1 MTTLLVTTLL
11 VTTLL
16 TTLLSAPQP
25 VMATALVSTGASA
38 EPQARPGIEAADALA
53 TLDVKGRA
61 PRTGYDRA
69 EFGSPWTDVDG
80 NGCDTRNDILRRDLV
95 QKRILPDCTVARGVL
110 RDPYTRQAITHVA
123 GRSRIDIDHVVSLSD
138 AWQKGAF
145 RWTTAKRTAFAN
157 DPLNLLAVDYSANRQ
172 KGEGDAATWLPPN
185 KAYRCPFVA
194 RQVAVKVAYGLWVT
208 VAEKSAI
215 ARVLGTCPSHPLPR

>member
-1 MTTLLVTTLL
+1 MRAARVTATVLALVGLLV
-11 VTTLL
+11 
-16 TTLLSAPQP
+16 P
-25 VMATALVSTGASA
+25 VNASA
-38 EPQARPGIEAADALA
+38 DPLTRPAIEAADALA

-69 EFGSPWTDVDG
+69 AFGSPWTDVDG

-95 QKRILPDCTVARGVL
+95 QKRILPHCTVARGIL
-110 RDPYTRQAITHVA
+110 KDPYTRQTITHVA
-123 GRSRIDIDHVVSLSD
+123 GRSVIDIDHVVSLSD

-145 RWTTAKRTAFAN
+145 RWSSSRRTVFAN

-185 KAYRCPFVA
+185 KAFRCSFVA
-194 RQVAVKVAYGLWVT
+194 RQVAVKARYGLWVT
-208 VAEKSAI
+208 AAEKSAI
-215 ARVLGTCPSHPLPR
+215 ARVLGTCPAHPLPR